1 MKFYLLQQRFHFY
14 AGTVREYLYLIVR
27 IMFNGMALYDRQLIR
42 NLVLLHELFRMH
54 VNVTIS

>member
-14 AGTVREYLYLIVR
+14 AETVGEYSYLIVH

-42 NLVLLHELFRMH
+42 NLVLLHELFQMH